1 MVKYV
6 NKVIKNTI
14 QFFVLSCFCFLFCFV
29 LLLFVVVVVVLF
41 FFWGGGDFSGY
52 QKYTQSKLKVEILG
66 CKEKI

>member
-14 QFFVLSCFCFLFCFV
+14 QFFVL
-29 LLLFVVVVVVLF
+29 
-41 FFWGGGDFSGY
+41 GGDFSGY